1 MPVDLP
7 IPMAHARIQK
17 LTPVTGK
24 TAAGNHADREYPKEP
39 PAGARVT
46 PRQAP
51 ERGKAPVLPPPPKNA
66 RMRTVR
72 MLPKTQT
79 RPNLI
84 TFFTDTVRVE
94 HDH

>member
-24 TAAGNHADREYPKEP
+24 TAAGNRAIEGYPKEP

-51 ERGKAPVLPPPPKNA
+51 ERGKAPVPASPAKKRAYEDGTDAPENPD
-66 RMRTVR
+66 
-72 MLPKTQT
+72 QT
-79 RPNLI
+79 
-84 TFFTDTVRVE
+84 
-94 HDH
+94 